1 MKNKDLIAVC
11 IQNLYRHKARTML
24 TVLGVVIGCCSVII
38 MISLGIGMREAQE
51 KVLSQM
57 GDLTIITVT
66 PTGKNIKAPKLTD
79 RVLNE
84 IRGIKEVEA
93 ATPKLTAENADLTA
107 YAGTG
112 RRYRASGPAVIGM
125 DIDAAEKM
133 GYKLVQGSWDPKGP
147 YRVWVGQSF
156 AYSFEDT
163 KRPEGKN
170 MIDPYEGQGGDD
182 GMEEPDSDGENPG
195 GELSDADLPSG
206 RVKPYFDVMST
217 PLALEAGDGKEDGKR
232 FTKRLEVSGRL
243 KEDFGKGEETYMGII
258 MRVQDLQSILDQQSA
273 LAGKKKNRKE
283 GYSSA
288 LVKVFKIEDV
298 GKTEKKIARMG
309 FRTNSMES
317 IRKPMEKEARQKQ
330 MMLGGLGAVSL
341 FVAALGI
348 INTMIMSI
356 SERTREIGV
365 MKSLGCYVRDVRRLF
380 LMEAG
385 GIGFIGGIIGT
396 LVSLVI
402 SVFMNLASA
411 QQPITSF
418 HTVFSILLEKGGRI
432 SVIPWWLAVFAI
444 FFSILI
450 GVGAGYYPANKA
462 VKISALEAIK
472 HD

>member
-51 KVLSQM
+51 KALSQL
-57 GDLTIITVT
+57 GDLTIITVS
-66 PTGKNIKAPKLTD
+66 PTGKNTKAPKITD
-79 RVLNE
+79 RTLNE
-84 IRGIKEVEA
+84 IRKIKEVEA
-93 ATPKLTAENADLTA
+93 ATPKLTVGNAELTV
-107 YAGTG
+107 YAGTD
-112 RRYRASGPAVIGM
+112 RRYRADGPTIIGI
-125 DIDAAEKM
+125 DIDTAEKM
-133 GYKLVQGSWDPKGP
+133 GYKLTKGSWDAKGP
-147 YRVWVGQSF
+147 FRVWVGQSF

-170 MIDPYEGQGGDD
+170 VVDPFADQGGDD
-182 GMEEPDSDGENPG
+182 DSLEEPDSDGGDLDG
-195 GELSDADLPSG
+195 GLTVSK
-206 RVKPYFDVMST
+206 VKPFFDDMT
-217 PLALEAGDGKEDGKR
+217 APLSLEAGDGKEDGKR
-232 FTKRLEVSGRL
+232 FTKRLEAGGRL

-273 LAGKKKNRKE
+273 LSGKKKNRKE

-288 LVKVFKIEDV
+288 LVKVYKLEDV
-298 GKTEKKIARMG
+298 AKTEKKIARMG

-356 SERTREIGV
+356 SERTKEIGV

-385 GIGFIGGIIGT
+385 GIGLIGGLIGT
-396 LVSLVI
+396 VVSMVI
-402 SVFMNLASA
+402 SVLMNLASS
-411 QQPITSF
+411 QQPAASL
-418 HTVFSILLEKGGRI
+418 HDVLAILSEKGSRL
-432 SVIPWWLAVFAI
+432 SVIPWWLSVFAV